1 MSEEFDYVIVGG
13 GTAGCV
19 LAGELHRRQAGSIAL
34 IESGFQPMGRRIH
47 TPALYSSLFGSHW
60 DYHFKTIPQPSLRDR
75 KIRWPRGKMLGGCS
89 GINAMIYSR
98 GSPFDFLE
106 WPAEWQFKEVLP
118 FFQSNEHRLFG
129 EPGPASISQTQLKPH
144 PLSER
149 FLLAAQQAGMSV
161 LADLGVEARP
171 GVCFYQ
177 RTQQA
182 GRRLTTYSVFLKQS
196 PPHLITNATVEKI
209 LIEDQKATGVRFVT
223 GNQAF
228 ELKARRGVVLTA
240 GTIHSPVLLQRSG
253 IGLVETLER
262 SGVEAKLPLEG
273 VGANLQDHLVFPM
286 IYAACGLNSMVS
298 FEDRNARFQYA
309 SDRTGPLSSNIA
321 EAGGFSMLGKTNPAK
336 SQERPQIQ
344 WHFTPTHYLEY
355 SACRDPRNAWTI
367 GVTLLHPKSRG
378 RIQIA
383 SDENNPLI
391 IDPGYLSNAEDLD
404 QTIAAITQANA
415 IAEQP
420 ALAQCH
426 SGQLLP
432 GAKRNSPERIES
444 SIRAYATTIYHPVGT
459 CAIGSDNQSVVDSQL
474 RVHGL
479 ENLYIAD
486 ASVIPKLP
494 SANPQ
499 AIVMMIGCRMASI
512 LSP

>member
-1 MSEEFDYVIVGG
+1 
-13 GTAGCV
+13 
-19 LAGELHRRQAGSIAL
+19 
-34 IESGFQPMGRRIH
+34 
-47 TPALYSSLFGSHW
+47 
-60 DYHFKTIPQPSLRDR
+60 
-75 KIRWPRGKMLGGCS
+75 
-89 GINAMIYSR
+89 
-98 GSPFDFLE
+98 
-106 WPAEWQFKEVLP
+106 
-118 FFQSNEHRLFG
+118 
-129 EPGPASISQTQLKPH
+129 
-144 PLSER
+144 
-149 FLLAAQQAGMSV
+149 
-161 LADLGVEARP
+161 
-171 GVCFYQ
+171 
-177 RTQQA
+177 
-182 GRRLTTYSVFLKQS
+182 
-196 PPHLITNATVEKI
+196 
-209 LIEDQKATGVRFVT
+209 
-223 GNQAF
+223 
-228 ELKARRGVVLTA
+228 
-240 GTIHSPVLLQRSG
+240 
-253 IGLVETLER
+253 
-262 SGVEAKLPLEG
+262 
-273 VGANLQDHLVFPM
+273 
-286 IYAACGLNSMVS
+286 
-298 FEDRNARFQYA
+298 
-309 SDRTGPLSSNIA
+309 
-321 EAGGFSMLGKTNPAK
+321 MLGKTNPAK